1 MPPQERMQGEGWRAL
16 SRERWLARYD
26 EVRHESEHLCRPLA
40 IEDYVV
46 QAMPEV
52 SPPKWHLAHT
62 SWFFEV
68 LLLEPFLPGYKC
80 FHPQFAQLFNS
91 YYRTLGDPFPR
102 PRRGVLS
109 RPTVA
114 EVYRYRGHVDA
125 AVSQLVESVD
135 SSELAAMV
143 EVLELGLHH
152 EQQHQELLLMDVKN
166 NFAANPLRPA
176 YHDAPDPAAPEAAPL
191 AWVDFPGGILEV
203 GADEQGFAYDN
214 ERPRHMAALAPYR
227 LASRLV
233 TNAEFAGFI
242 ADGGYRRPE
251 LWLADGWA
259 TVTQQG
265 WEAPLYWERLD
276 GEWWH
281 MTLGG
286 MRRVEPHEPVCHISF
301 YEADAFAAW
310 SGKRLPTEAEWER
323 AADGLRVAGN
333 LYETGW
339 LHPRPAR
346 DEGLTQM
353 FGDVWEWTSSS
364 YGPYPGYRRAPGPLG
379 EYNGKFMSN
388 QRVLRGGACVT
399 PASHLR
405 APYRNFFYPHDRW
418 QFAGLRLADDP

>member
-1 MPPQERMQGEGWRAL
+1 MQGEGGLAL
-16 SRERWLARYD
+16 SRERWLARYE

-46 QAMPEV
+46 QAMTEV

-62 SWFFEV
+62 SWFFET
-68 LLLEPFLPGYKC
+68 LLLKPFLPGYKC
-80 FHPQFAQLFNS
+80 FHPQFAELFNS

-114 EVYRYRGHVDA
+114 EVYRYRSHVDA
-125 AVSQLVESVD
+125 AVSHLVESVD
-135 SSELAAMV
+135 SAELAAVV

-152 EQQHQELLLMDVKN
+152 EQQHQELLLMDVKY

-176 YHDAPDPAAPEAAPL
+176 YHDAPAPAPPEAAPL
-191 AWVDFPGGILEV
+191 AWVDFPGGIVEL
-203 GADEQGFAYDN
+203 GADGEGFAYDN
-214 ERPRHMAALAPYR
+214 ERPRHVAALAPYK

-233 TNAEFAGFI
+233 TNGEFSEFI
-242 ADGGYRRPE
+242 ADDGYRRPE
-251 LWLADGWA
+251 LWLADGW
-259 TVTQQG
+259 TTITTQG
-265 WEAPLYWERLD
+265 WTAPLYWERRD

-286 MRRVEPHEPVCHISF
+286 MRRVEPHEPVCHVSF
-301 YEADAFAAW
+301 YEADAFATW
-310 SGKRLPTEAEWER
+310 CGKRLPTEAEWET

-405 APYRNFFYPHDRW
+405 ATYRNYFYPHDRW
-418 QFAGLRLADDP
+418 QFAGLRLADEP